1 MNNVVRF
8 LFIAIVTFTLVLSGA
23 HASETVITQ
32 GIGTTCDDALR
43 QAKSLATERVAGS
56 FLKSQRTLRND
67 TSLEESLN
75 EYTGGVVTS
84 FKILQTD
91 GAQPCTVSIQAS
103 VDIEQT
109 KIIAPPIARN
119 SLDLGHIGAV
129 IEKRK
134 DASDIV
140 SKLINRPD
148 QFTVD
153 ISDVSYTA
161 GSGMTQIDFEIKRI
175 TSSAQWRADLEA
187 LLSVQSKPQIY
198 EQPGLGTIA
207 KGLLALVA
215 LPVLIPAAIIAAP
228 FSEPQPKRVP
238 QNPDTSICFSADN
251 KLDKL
256 ACYDGPVAAEIV
268 KQLSEMTYFVVLKD
282 PSNKLYR
289 ISTNQRLF
297 MVHHYWSPVALE
309 AEGSTEKRQRFILIG
324 SSDFPRKEQLYVDDH
339 YLKQGMGLAFVVGK
353 PTQE

>member
-23 HASETVITQ
+23 HASDTVITQ

-91 GAQPCTVSIQAS
+91 GALPCTVSIQAS

-268 KQLSEMTYFVVLKD
+268 WT
-282 PSNKLYR
+282 
-289 ISTNQRLF
+289 
-297 MVHHYWSPVALE
+297 SPV
-309 AEGSTEKRQRFILIG
+309 
-324 SSDFPRKEQLYVDDH
+324 
-339 YLKQGMGLAFVVGK
+339 
-353 PTQE
+353 